1 MVFSSQVKV
10 SWPDGH
16 HSQFSSGWLQARKL
30 DDANIEQRRNERTGR
45 VRDQVL
51 WNRELAQTEVK
62 RFAFKDVMNTEE
74 ALLEWLLCQWYPL
87 LFLCALAIINSFC
100 RPRVCW
106 FDNHSGYATLFS
118 SPVVQEGGV
127 CKDHSLW
134 FRLQGGVKRRPEQ
147 PCLYI
152 QHIGPPSR
160 LTLL

>member
-1 MVFSSQVKV
+1 MIAIMFNMVFSSQVKV

-62 RFAFKDVMNTEE
+62 RFAFKNVMNTEE

-87 LFLCALAIINSFC
+87 LFLCALVII
-100 RPRVCW
+100 
-106 FDNHSGYATLFS
+106 
-118 SPVVQEGGV
+118 
-127 CKDHSLW
+127 
-134 FRLQGGVKRRPEQ
+134 
-147 PCLYI
+147 
-152 QHIGPPSR
+152 
-160 LTLL
+160 